1 MLPEQLWNEYSPL
14 AIFPLPGLGDSSIA
28 RQIIAKSANAAIES
42 ADRNPFREYTYR
54 QMSANRWQNPDFQN
68 YATIV
73 AQYFL
78 MRAQNTNNT
87 QAEIDNGVRLIY
99 NGLVSKNA
107 LEFYS
112 NILDNNQ
119 LRECS
124 NYLDNLNKIMQ
135 DIAVS
140 NGILPPPQQQG
151 YRGQAN
157 PQYNQQYNNQYSRN
171 MPNQP
176 ITGHREYNNR
186 YNSKPN
192 VNNQSSGVNVNID
205 SKSTAGYNRYSDNSN
220 NVTPSQLNRFQKIAQ
235 ENTMDME
242 QHKLYSDPNEAV
254 PAGIKGNLSSNSI
267 DVPKIEL
274 PSEVPIKSNPFIVK
288 NGGNPIFTN
297 SFKAS
302 LIDISSEFQ
311 KQNTSYN
318 VIGFRNVNVVNE
330 FPLTKELPEGFDLL
344 QLFRKYFANKINKSD
359 LDDILKENELVIT
372 IAFRYLCRLMTK
384 ELNYLFNSVLQVPH
398 LTDDFYE
405 DQPDLIKLA
414 IEKKGAFLDLYK
426 AGERLIK
433 NWELANEMKEEISHV
448 STSAL
453 TLCESNIIL
462 TTSHTTEA
470 IRLNG
475 NDNESICM
483 IANNLTT
490 ENPIA
495 DNQKV
500 YKGIIGDMLEKA
512 TEYVNEKT
520 VKNVY
525 LLTKDFNVI
534 PIHFYLNVASAT
546 IL

>member
-14 AIFPLPGLGDSSIA
+14 VIFPLPGLGDSSIA

-119 LRECS
+119 VRECS

-151 YRGQAN
+151 YRGQVN
-157 PQYNQQYNNQYSRN
+157 PQYNNQYSRN

-235 ENTMDME
+235 ENSMDME

-254 PAGIKGNLSSNSI
+254 SAGIKGNLVSNSI

-288 NGGNPIFTN
+288 DGGNPIFTN

-311 KQNTSYN
+311 KQTKFCTD
-318 VIGFRNVNVVNE
+318 IGMRNVNVVNE

-344 QLFRKYFANKINKSD
+344 QLFRKYFANKINKSE
-359 LDDILKENELVIT
+359 LDNILEENELVIT

-384 ELNYLFNSVLQVPH
+384 ELNYLFKSALDVPN
-398 LTDDFYE
+398 LTDDFFE

-426 AGERLIK
+426 CGERLIK
-433 NWELANEMKEEISHV
+433 NWELACDMKEEISHV
-448 STSAL
+448 SSSAL
-453 TLCESNIIL
+453 TICESNIIL
-462 TTSHTTEA
+462 NTNYTTEA
-470 IRLNG
+470 IRLNSIG
-475 NDNESICM
+475 NESICV

-490 ENPIA
+490 DISVA
-495 DNQKV
+495 DNEKV

-512 TEYVNEKT
+512 IDFVNEKT